1 MLPRFRIWLLLCAL
15 ANAAV
20 VPVKRDAFPSPAPL
34 VARAP
39 RIPAAELAA
48 RSELSDLQQNDKLV

>member
-1 MLPRFRIWLLLCAL
+1 MLPHYFIWLLLCGL
-15 ANAAV
+15 ANAV
-20 VPVKRDAFPSPAPL
+20 VVSVKRDAFPPPAPL